1 MPPCLKHGSN
11 VKKLPS
17 LTSPDDDTDLLTR
30 GVGDHGEDGVHGEGE
45 VHVAG
50 AVVGV

>member
-1 MPPCLKHGSN
+1 MGS
-11 VKKLPS
+11 VT
-17 LTSPDDDTDLLTR
+17 LTSSDDNNHDADLLTR

-50 AVVGV
+50 AVVGVGGRLGRS